1 MEKKKKP
8 LTERQELFLDK
19 LTGEANGDLRTA
31 MTMAGYSEAT
41 GIREAI
47 RPIQDDV
54 IAAASMMMAVNAP
67 KAAASMVG
75 LLQDPNVLG
84 ARNLVAASK
93 EILDRAGVAGWVWHI
108 AAGCL
113 FAILWKLRSWLSRC
127 GVSCQSGTRCGWA

>member
-1 MEKKKKP
+1 MEKKKKA

-75 LLQDPNVLG
+75 LLTDPNVLG

-93 EILDRAGVAGWVWHI
+93 EILDRAGVVKKETLEIKGADG
-108 AAGCL
+108 GL
-113 FAILWKLRSWLSRC
+113 FILPPK
-127 GVSCQSGTRCGWA
+127 QDE

>member
-1 MEKKKKP
+1 MEKKKKA

-31 MTMAGYSEAT
+31 MTMAGYSETT
-41 GIREAI
+41 GIREVI

-54 IAAASMMMAVNAP
+54 IAAASMMLAVNAP

-93 EILDRAGVAGWVWHI
+93 EILDRSGVVKKETLELTG
-108 AAGCL
+108 AAGGL
-113 FAILWKLRSWLSRC
+113 FILPPK
-127 GVSCQSGTRCGWA
+127 QNE